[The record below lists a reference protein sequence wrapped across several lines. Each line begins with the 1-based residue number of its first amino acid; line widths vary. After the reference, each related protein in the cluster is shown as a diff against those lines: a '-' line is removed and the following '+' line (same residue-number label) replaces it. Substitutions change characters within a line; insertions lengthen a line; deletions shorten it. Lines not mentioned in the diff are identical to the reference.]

1 MKKNGNRALAF
12 LLVFCLCVSLLPI
25 SPVLALSNG
34 NIAEGTVTEVKALS
48 DISNDFEGAILE
60 YHLLEG
66 QGPSGRDAVRL
77 DIYSHITK
85 PIQNFGLN
93 LAFDSDTVIMSD
105 SSLSEDDYTSED
117 YVEYLK
123 QAVEPA
129 QISVNELLTT
139 KGAAAS
145 GAGAGKLSTS
155 SFLMTGG
162 SETNANALFN
172 LFALQ
177 VANSKTAGNTM
188 KTLDFSIFVNSDTTG
203 IKNWY
208 KGVNATSYDFSL
220 PDDYISANEN
230 GKAMK
235 LCSVYFVAKEG
246 KTISDKTFGLDSG
259 SSGTGANGIR
269 FLNQEN
275 TLQSDKIAFV
285 GFPEAP
291 PDMGTVKV
299 KVEKTVRVD
308 DQDQTIYPK
317 ADSGLALELTPTSKA
332 ADGSFDE
339 KDATYDEATGEY
351 TFTNVPTGSYNLV
364 VSGSSIP
371 FTDGKTYNVNY
382 TSATPI
388 TVAKDTTTSQPVD
401 AATIT
406 VVQNSYTFHIKAVNS
421 AGKELTFG
429 SKTTVSFGG
438 SGTTPT
444 KDGDKGYQITVGA
457 NGLQALAINGLTGY
471 KDTTVSLNLINNGL
485 RDITRIDSEDTSV
498 ATVSG
503 TGNDSIVTVTMPMQ
517 TTNITVPLPI
527 PEGVTKDV
535 AESMTMTLKPVD
547 GSSEELKSEVGSGI
561 KTGASD
567 IKVTAD
573 ESGTVT
579 DIKVSADVPD
589 GAYDV
594 TIGGAGI
601 EDTKTTITVVTVYDN
616 NGNVVDRVVNLG
628 GTATTKPDG
637 TVEKIEGGVT
647 AAGDSAAAGSGKV
660 DLTNPGEPLKKGD
673 TTIGSGGATVENPS
687 GGAVEE
693 VTGGLNSDNVGD
705 NTGIEKPA
713 VVSDPLYVV
722 KVKDPTVESGVAKS
736 FEVEVYLKNLRDV
749 VSGSFGMY
757 FDPTIFNVSD
767 GQSIVTLADPD
778 LVEFNNAMLGDSYS
792 NPEVRSNY
800 VVFYWSVKEN
810 LVDKGAINAI
820 SETKIATIT
829 LPVKGDASISLMD
842 NLQNLVDDRTI
853 YTMDFAM
860 TDTGKKPEMDAF
872 TMSAAWRAITMTD
885 TVEPA
890 VHLSNDKATRGGF
903 YQAGAYGY
911 ETYNKD
917 GTPVEDSKTTVN
929 YDVRMQFQ
937 LPDIMKNTHRAD
949 FWVTEQDKTG
959 IDGAVITIYDK
970 DPKAAAEADPAKVVA
985 TLTTKNGGYAY
996 TNLKPGTYWYSI
1008 TEDGHWAYPDGKA
1021 GSTGEDYDQFTLT
1034 ADGISA
1040 TGKDITGDDG
1050 KVTDTKFYLDGSAV
1064 NGDGTEV
1071 VRDYIN
1077 PVMDPTTYH
1086 EVALEKDETEADPE
1100 LRVSITSPTKAYNF
1114 VRYYFTLQPN
1124 AGYEWNI
1131 DKATQTMA
1139 DLIPYLSAE
1148 LYEVAAGTPDP
1159 DYRSGTPTTPTIQ
1172 WDASKEQFYIE
1183 GTDIKGNPL
1192 EGDLRAGDLVLTAKK
1207 DIVKLAKY
1215 TVTATAGTGG
1225 TVEYA
1230 ADIDSGSSLTI
1241 TGTDGNRVTSGSE
1254 AAGTPYQQIIEALG
1268 AGKTTSASF
1277 TFKPESGHTI
1287 DKVVIN
1293 GVAQKITDQQKSSS
1307 YTYRFANISSDQSIY
1322 VTFLDANGD
1331 PESDP
1336 YVSVKVGAN
1345 GSMKVLGKKAGAAG
1359 TPDETLNGP
1368 AAKDYVIKPADADTL
1383 ELTITPNGPKNG
1395 GTGKQY
1401 EIDTVLVD
1409 GVPLT
1414 AAEMGAK
1421 DTYSVDGTDIAGYI
1435 NPLTIPA
1442 GKLGLGT
1449 GETHSVVVTFKPLG
1463 EDSTHA
1469 IVIARVAD
1477 GFGNLTPVGTEI
1489 YPMSSTPTY
1498 TMTPAN
1504 DDWTVKF
1511 GPTATGSVILDKD
1524 TDDEADKSADVQQC
1538 TDDGTASGS
1547 PINKFTYQ
1555 MPALTKTMT
1564 TLDVV
1569 FSEVSYRVEGQIRVQ
1584 AQKGDNDDVAPA
1596 TLTFVRKADGDK
1608 DETTITVISKTA
1620 LSATVADT
1628 LGGRLIGFQAD
1639 IPEGTWK
1646 VTVHK
1651 QGYLDYIIDGFEVSK
1666 LTNSQPTKHIHFG
1679 VSDCDHTQTV
1689 EACGK
1694 TARPIPLTIGDAAGD
1709 GKAIAFNDASM
1720 VTSGWVASAL
1730 PRNVYK
1736 GDVNE
1741 SDYNALTGTANPG
1754 AKSNTTDMTP
1764 VKNNMYKKRV
1774 STDYA
1779 TFEGAASN
1787 VDVPVST
1794 KS

>member
-1 MKKNGNRALAF
+1 MVTEDGAMGEDEGGGGIVSTTKILGNMGSN
-12 LLVFCLCVSLLPI
+12 SLLMYNTRQNNMTNNNQMTGYHTAMVDFI
-25 SPVLALSNG
+25 VNLA
-34 NIAEGTVTEVKALS
+34 
-48 DISNDFEGAILE
+48 
-60 YHLLEG
+60 G
-66 QGPSGRDAVRL
+66 QGDQDAYKTWYNCFQDEHANVQIN
-77 DIYSHITK
+77 DITLFTLYFK
-85 PIQNFGLN
+85 E
-93 LAFDSDTVIMSD
+93 V
-105 SSLSEDDYTSED
+105 
-117 YVEYLK
+117 
-123 QAVEPA
+123 
-129 QISVNELLTT
+129 
-139 KGAAAS
+139 
-145 GAGAGKLSTS
+145 AG
-155 SFLMTGG
+155 
-162 SETNANALFN
+162 
-172 LFALQ
+172 Q
-177 VANSKTAGNTM
+177 TADHN
-188 KTLDFSIFVNSDTTG
+188 
-203 IKNWY
+203 
-208 KGVNATSYDFSL
+208 
-220 PDDYISANEN
+220 
-230 GKAMK
+230 
-235 LCSVYFVAKEG
+235 
-246 KTISDKTFGLDSG
+246 TFGLDLDPTKKYSQG
-259 SSGTGANGIR
+259 SSVSKEVGAEAAE
-269 FLNQEN
+269 LV
-275 TLQSDKIAFV
+275 SDKTLLV
-285 GFPEAP
+285 GFPAAP
-291 PDMGTVKV
+291 PEMGTVKV
-299 KVEKTVRVD
+299 KVEKTVKVD
-308 DQDQTIYPK
+308 DQDQIIYPK

-351 TFTNVPTGSYNLV
+351 TFTSVPTGSYNLV

-601 EDTKTTITVVTVYDN
+601 EDTKTTITVVTVYDD

-660 DLTNPGEPLKKGD
+660 DLTD
-673 TTIGSGGATVENPS
+673 SSTTLNQGGSTSIGSGSATVS
-687 GGAVEE
+687 GGAD
-693 VTGGLNSDNVGD
+693 VTGGLNSDNVSE

-917 GTPVEDSKTTVN
+917 GSPVEDSKTTVN

-970 DPKAAAEADPAKVVA
+970 DPKTAAEADPAKVVA

-1050 KVTDTKFYLDGSAV
+1050 KVTDTKFYLDGSTV
-1064 NGDGTEV
+1064 NTDGTEV

-1086 EVALEKDETEADPE
+1086 EVALEADTTDTPPE

-1139 DLIPYLSAE
+1139 DLIPYLSAK

-1241 TGTDGNRVTSGSE
+1241 TDTTGNPVTGNG
-1254 AAGTPYQQIIEALG
+1254 AAGTPYQQIIEALE

-1293 GVAQKITDQQKSSS
+1293 GVAQKITDQQKASS
-1307 YTYRFANISSDQSIY
+1307 YTYKFANISSDQSIY

-1345 GSMKVLGKKAGAAG
+1345 GSMKVLGKLNGADG
-1359 TPDETLNGP
+1359 SPDETLNGP
-1368 AAKDYVIKPADADTL
+1368 AAKDYVIKPTDANSL
-1383 ELTITPNGPKNG
+1383 ELTITPDGPKNG

-1414 AAEMGAK
+1414 ATEMGSK
-1421 DTYSVDGTDIAGYI
+1421 DTYPVDGTDIAGYI
-1435 NPLTIPA
+1435 NPLTIPTD
-1442 GKLGLGT
+1442 KLGLGT

-1489 YPMSSTPTY
+1489 YPINSTPTY

-1504 DDWTVKF
+1504 EDWTVKF

-1538 TDDGTASGS
+1538 TEDSN

-1555 MPALTKTMT
+1555 MPPLTKNMT

-1569 FSEVSYRVEGQIRVQ
+1569 FSEVSYQVEGLIRVQ

-1689 EACGK
+1689 EACTK